1 LIGADGAKTGVSVK
15 PMRQKVVWTLF
26 LVGGEEDEEVEIGG
40 WNLSSLGRDWSLTL
54 VDPVANLTR
63 SLRAGTYKLRL
74 SAGEERQVQIV
85 AEKGTTQPLR
95 IQNLRATSMR
105 GRGLT
110 VEFSLTNAAQTEIVV
125 QTLTGRVVRVLDNS
139 FRQAGNHRI
148 LWDGTISGGQPV
160 PTGVYLVKVIARDEK
175 GRVAQSVVS
184 TRLR

>member
-1 LIGADGAKTGVSVK
+1 
-15 PMRQKVVWTLF
+15 MRQKVVWTLF

-105 GRGLT
+105 GRGIA

>member
-1 LIGADGAKTGVSVK
+1 
-15 PMRQKVVWTLF
+15 MRQKVVWTLF

-105 GRGLT
+105 GRG
-110 VEFSLTNAAQTEIVV
+110 I
-125 QTLTGRVVRVLDNS
+125 
-139 FRQAGNHRI
+139 
-148 LWDGTISGGQPV
+148 DG
-160 PTGVYLVKVIARDEK
+160 
-175 GRVAQSVVS
+175 
-184 TRLR
+184 